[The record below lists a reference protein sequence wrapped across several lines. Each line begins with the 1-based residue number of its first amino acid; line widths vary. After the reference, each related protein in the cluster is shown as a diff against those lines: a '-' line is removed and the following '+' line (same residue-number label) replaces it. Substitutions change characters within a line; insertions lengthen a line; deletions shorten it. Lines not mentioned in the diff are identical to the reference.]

1 MTKGIKRI
9 LRSGST
15 VRLSLLCMDTLTA
28 LRNNP
33 DSTTLRLDLELIVEA
48 MKGRPFNERLAA
60 YGKMM
65 GDLNVAIRESNYG
78 GVESLKSMIEYY
90 RLHIL

>member
-15 VRLSLLCMDTLTA
+15 TRLGYLCMDA
-28 LRNNP
+28 LIALKNNP
-33 DSTTLRLDLELIVEA
+33 ESTTLQSKLELIAEA
-48 MKGRPFNERLAA
+48 MKERPLKERLAV

-65 GDLNVAIRESNYG
+65 GDLNAAVRESNYG
-78 GVESLKSMIEYY
+78 VVENLKSMIEYY
-90 RLHIL
+90 RLHVL